1 MLRSLVTPRYMSALP
16 AAAIIPPLTFLLPSN
31 RPKPY
36 NARAPPLI
44 TDNHGSMSL
53 TRSQAPPPLRPPLRS
68 ERELFM
74 DSSLRKVTEVGCG
87 REVRGLAQIG
97 QARIA
102 NRQSSIAFQKRKSQD
117 CPSSSTLLFHSRQS
131 LCSSPASAL
140 DRPR

>member
-1 MLRSLVTPRYMSALP
+1 MQRSLVTPRYTSALP
-16 AAAIIPPLTFLLPSN
+16 AAAIMPPLTFLLPSS

-74 DSSLRKVTEVGCG
+74 DSSLRKVTRLGCE
-87 REVRGLAQIG
+87 REVRGLDSSLSDLVIG
-97 QARIA
+97 DLAIGDLAIGALSLSRTQ
-102 NRQSSIAFQKRKSQD
+102 
-117 CPSSSTLLFHSRQS
+117 PTHSTQ
-131 LCSSPASAL
+131 
-140 DRPR
+140 